1 VGNDKS
7 PLPIASNDLP
17 RFIFVYGTLKRGHY
31 NNRLLSHATFMG
43 EALTAPNCTLIKLG
57 GFPGL
62 LFGGDTAVK
71 GEVYEVSDSEVFI
84 DGNPVVVDTYI
95 YLAARGSEPKIVS
108 GEWAREGVLA

>member
-1 VGNDKS
+1 
-7 PLPIASNDLP
+7 
-17 RFIFVYGTLKRGHY
+17 
-31 NNRLLSHATFMG
+31 MG

-71 GEVYEVSDSEVFI
+71 GEVYEVSDSEDLRRLDGLEGHPNWYRRTPITVFI